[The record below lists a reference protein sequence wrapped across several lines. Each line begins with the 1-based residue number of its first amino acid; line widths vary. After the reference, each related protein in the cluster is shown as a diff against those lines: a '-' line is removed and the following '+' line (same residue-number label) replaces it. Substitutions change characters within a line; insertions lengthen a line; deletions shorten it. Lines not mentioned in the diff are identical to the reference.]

1 MCGKRR
7 LTFVVFVLFYAQEE
21 KPKDNSP
28 ANAFDLL
35 GEAEA

>member
-1 MCGKRR
+1 VRKAKAD
-7 LTFVVFVLFYAQEE
+7 FVVFVLFYAQEE